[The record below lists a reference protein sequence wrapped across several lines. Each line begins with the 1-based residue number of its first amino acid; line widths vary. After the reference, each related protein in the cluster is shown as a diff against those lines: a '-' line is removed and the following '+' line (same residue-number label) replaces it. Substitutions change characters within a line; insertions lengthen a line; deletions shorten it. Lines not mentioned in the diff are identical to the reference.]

1 MGHPGQEG
9 PPPDPDR
16 PDAMPETMNAHA
28 EPDISIPHEIDPE
41 TAFEDYNLER
51 PLSAMVITHGW
62 EKEPHAHRRGQ
73 LLLSVK
79 GLITCEVAS
88 GLWLVPSQNALWIPP
103 GKVHDMHCVG
113 DVEIYLVFMDASLIG
128 ALPQQCCTLAISPL
142 LRELIRAVS
151 HLPPLYDEAG
161 PPAPLIQTMLNEL
174 AAAPVER
181 LHLPMPGDMR
191 LRKVADAWAADPAD
205 RAGLG
210 AWAQRIGMSER
221 SLSRLVLGET
231 GMSFIRW
238 RQQFQIMQALER
250 LARGVS
256 VQHIAFDLGYESPS
270 AFIAMFRK
278 ILGASPSRYLARSEK
293 YLPRTDIPA

>member
-1 MGHPGQEG
+1 MTNQADPGLITTQ
-9 PPPDPDR
+9 
-16 PDAMPETMNAHA
+16 
-28 EPDISIPHEIDPE
+28 SIDPE

-62 EKEPHAHRRGQ
+62 EKPPHAHRRAQ

-103 GKVHDMHCVG
+103 GKVHDMHCMG

-128 ALPQQCCTLAISPL
+128 ALPRQCCTLAISPL

-151 HLPPLYDEAG
+151 HLPPLYDETG

-174 AAAPVER
+174 AVAPVER
-181 LHLPMPGDMR
+181 LHLSMPDDNR
-191 LRKVADAWAADPAD
+191 LRRIIDGWAADPAD
-205 RAGLG
+205 RAGPG
-210 AWAQRIGMSER
+210 SWAQRIGMSER
-221 SLSRLVLGET
+221 SLSRLVLSET

-278 ILGASPSRYLARSEK
+278 ILGTSPSRYLTRSEK
-293 YLPRTDIPA
+293 YLPHTGMPA